1 MVVNMVL
8 QTMLSLSPMVIN
20 FFSTYWI
27 RWKNHTMQIVGV
39 VMALVCSHKVY
50 RIFLKMPAIQY
61 QSMSSHLKGTRC
73 QYWKS
78 CLNSHASFRIMG
90 VKWQVSDKIIDS
102 PDPISFTEWKRIFAD
117 ASSVHFSGATRVNLK
132 WELPDDPQYSAYAL
146 LGQRYCPLSYYSV
159 QYF

>member
-8 QTMLSLSPMVIN
+8 QTMHSLSPMVIN
-20 FFSTYWI
+20 FFSMYWI
-27 RWKNHTMQIVGV
+27 RWRNHTMQIVGV
-39 VMALVCSHKVY
+39 VMALVCSHKVC